1 MVVSNNFA
9 NFAPSLTVLLTK
21 SFLPSVMINMK
32 YAFMSL
38 LASAFALSS
47 MAQIP
52 NVTTDTR
59 YVRGSTMA
67 FGRLTYN
74 ANGATVKETGFCYS
88 ENPEPTTDDSK
99 HAKVL
104 SNNGDI
110 YWLKDLKPSTKYYMR
125 AYLTTTNGITVY
137 GKPVKFYTIPM
148 GNVGFSF
155 WAAGDT
161 DEAIKTRCRN
171 ALDQA
176 CYYFNNMTSTT
187 RYFDVAYSPGTPTAD
202 CNYQP
207 TPHMNIGPVESY
219 QRCGTV
225 MHEMQHGLGLQNY
238 STQWN
243 GSILRSGNGR
253 GQWLGDRVTEA
264 LHFWDNNS
272 TTVLN
277 GDNIHMWPYGV
288 NGAQED
294 NGTEELYLA
303 NAMICQA
310 LGEDGLQHNEQ
321 RFADPYYAINQE
333 DSTKFYI
340 KSESE
345 EYGYL
350 SSYLMVNKSGNLR
363 WVEMTAAEAAE
374 NDSAA
379 WYLTFTPE
387 NQYYQIQNAA
397 TGYYVTYAS
406 ASSITTVKK
415 SKLTED
421 ENWHIMK
428 GRVDVDGQRG
438 YWVVH
443 PAAGTWTP
451 KCLAAASSKKTAV
464 VDFDLR
470 NSATAQ
476 RWLFMTA
483 KEAKAHEQTIV
494 SNLKSGATKF
504 INKMKTLKG
513 IPHAELT
520 AGTDIAF
527 EELYNEL
534 STSVA
539 ADPITATQILT
550 LRERALQGMLDFLG
564 NVVATKATKP
574 FDLTFLLTNP
584 DFKEGNE
591 GWSVAGTVSFNC
603 MEFYE
608 NAFDLYQKLENMP
621 VGTYQLTVQGFQRP
635 GDINS
640 AGETET
646 TTDIYINDTKS
657 KIANIVDGGLRT
669 KAGKGNEV
677 LAGEKYVPNNMEAA
691 SAYFGKSKYNKNT
704 VESTLSSKGAL
715 KVGAMSTNMPS
726 KYWTILNSFTLGFFG
741 DKTAEPVGI
750 LQMRTPESPLSKHI
764 YTLDGRRIA
773 TGTTLRPGIYLKNGK
788 KTVVR

>member
-1 MVVSNNFA
+1 M
-9 NFAPSLTVLLTK
+9 L
-21 SFLPSVMINMK
+21 NMK
-32 YAFMSL
+32 HAFMSL
-38 LASAFALSS
+38 IASAITLGS

-52 NVTTDTR
+52 VVTTDKR
-59 YVRGSTMA
+59 FVRGATMA

-74 ANGATVKETGFCYS
+74 NNGTTVKETGFCYS
-88 ENPEPTTDDSK
+88 ENPEPTTDDGK

-137 GKPVKFYTIPM
+137 GKTIKFYTIPK
-148 GNVGFSF
+148 GSVSYSF
-155 WAAGDT
+155 WAAAET

-176 CYYFNNMTSTT
+176 CYYFNNMTSTS

-225 MHEMQHGLGLQNY
+225 MHEMQHGMGLQNY

-243 GSILRSGNGR
+243 GNILRSGNGR

-264 LHFWDNNS
+264 LHFWDDNS

-321 RFADPYYAINQE
+321 RFADPYYAIEQE

-340 KSESE
+340 KSESVDC
-345 EYGYL
+345 GYL
-350 SSYLMVNKSGNLR
+350 GAYLMVNKSGNLR
-363 WVEMTAAEAAE
+363 WVEMTAAEAAA

-379 WYLTFTPE
+379 WQLTFTPE
-387 NQYYQIQNAA
+387 NQYYQIKNAA
-397 TGYYVTYAS
+397 TGHYVTFAS
-406 ASSITTVKK
+406 ASSITTAKK
-415 SKLTED
+415 AKLTADED
-421 ENWHIMK
+421 WHIMK
-428 GRVDVDGQRG
+428 GRVDADGQRG
-438 YWVVH
+438 YWIVH
-443 PAAGTWTP
+443 PATGTWTP
-451 KCLAAASSKKTAV
+451 KCLAATENQKTAV
-464 VDFDLR
+464 ADFDLR

-476 RWLFMTA
+476 RWLIMTA
-483 KEAKAHEQTIV
+483 KEAKTHEKTVI
-494 SNLKSGATKF
+494 SNLRSEASKF
-504 INKMKTLKG
+504 INKMKTLKAVA
-513 IPHAELT
+513 HAELT
-520 AGTDIAF
+520 AGTDATF
-527 EELYNEL
+527 ERRYNEL
-534 STSVA
+534 SAGIA
-539 ADPITATQILT
+539 ADTITPAQIYV
-550 LRERALQGMLDFLG
+550 LREEALQGMVDFLG
-564 NVVATKATKP
+564 NVVATKETKP

-584 DFKEGNE
+584 DFKNGRE
-591 GWSVAGTVSFNC
+591 GWSMSGTVSFNC
-603 MEFYE
+603 MEFYQTT
-608 NAFDLYQKLENMP
+608 FDLCQQLSNMP
-621 VGTYQLTVQGFQRP
+621 AGSYKLTVQGFQRP
-635 GDINS
+635 GDIDS
-640 AGETET
+640 AGDAET
-646 TTDIYINDTKS
+646 TAEIYLNTEKS
-657 KIANIVDGGLRT
+657 KLANIVDGKLST
-669 KAGKGNEV
+669 KAGKGSEV
-677 LAGEKYVPNNMEAA
+677 MAGGKYVPNDMEAA
-691 SAYFGKSKYNKNT
+691 SAYFSKNKYNKNI
-704 VESTLSSKGAL
+704 VEYTLPSKGTL
-715 KVGAMSTNMPS
+715 KVGVMSDNMPS

-741 DKTAEPVGI
+741 DKTAEPLGI
-750 LQMRTPESPLSKHI
+750 LQTPTQGSSLSRHV

-788 KTVVR
+788 KTVIR